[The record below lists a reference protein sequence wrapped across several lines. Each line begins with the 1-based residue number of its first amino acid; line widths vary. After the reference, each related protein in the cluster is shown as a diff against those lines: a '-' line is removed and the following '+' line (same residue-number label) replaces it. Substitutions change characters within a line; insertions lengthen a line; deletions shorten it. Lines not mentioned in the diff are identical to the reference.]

1 MALAVYN
8 LHPKSLTARHRRSTP
23 PPICELPYDTTHGSF
38 GACTMFG
45 LLSRHSFTAIWL
57 AVLIEEIGIPMPIPS
72 DLLIVFAGAAIE
84 EASA

>member
-1 MALAVYN
+1 
-8 LHPKSLTARHRRSTP
+8 
-23 PPICELPYDTTHGSF
+23 
-38 GACTMFG
+38 MFG